1 LQKSALPKSD
11 CRSNERVEGELL
23 VFEKAEIK
31 VEREKEFGEL
41 RAVVARAFANS
52 TEKFLH
58 QVQRKGLR
66 VRRFEEI
73 LSARVFEAIDATL
86 LKSKV
91 AAKSLY
97 DALPLPDQGQMREF
111 YLSELEQISVPLR
124 HKFHKLYQ
132 YY

>member
-1 LQKSALPKSD
+1 
-11 CRSNERVEGELL
+11 V

-41 RAVVARAFANS
+41 RAVVERAFAVS
-52 TEKFLH
+52 AEKFLK
-58 QVQRKGLR
+58 QVQRKGIR
-66 VRRFEEI
+66 IRRFEEI
-73 LSARVFEAIDATL
+73 LAARVFEAVDAAL
-86 LKSKV
+86 VKSGV
-91 AAKSLY
+91 AAKNLY
-97 DALPLPDQGQMREF
+97 DALTLADQGQMREF

>member
-1 LQKSALPKSD
+1 MI
-11 CRSNERVEGELL
+11 
-23 VFEKAEIK
+23 FEKAEIK
-31 VEREKEFGEL
+31 VEKEKEFGEL

-66 VRRFEEI
+66 IRRFEEI
-73 LSARVFEAIDATL
+73 LAARVFESIDVAL
-86 LKSKV
+86 LKSGV
-91 AAKSLY
+91 AAKKLY
-97 DALPLPDQGQMREF
+97 EALALPDQGQMREF

>member
-11 CRSNERVEGELL
+11 CRSKERVEGELL

-31 VEREKEFGEL
+31 VEKEKEFGEL

-73 LSARVFEAIDATL
+73 LAARVFEAIDATL
-86 LKSKV
+86 LKSRV
-91 AAKSLY
+91 AAKNLY

>member
-1 LQKSALPKSD
+1 
-11 CRSNERVEGELL
+11 L

-31 VEREKEFGEL
+31 VEKEKEFGEL
-41 RAVVARAFANS
+41 RAVVARAFASS
-52 TEKFLH
+52 TEKFLQ

-66 VRRFEEI
+66 IRRFEEI
-73 LSARVFEAIDATL
+73 LAARVFEAVDSAL
-86 LKSKV
+86 VKSGI
-91 AAKSLY
+91 AAKNLY
-97 DALPLPDQGQMREF
+97 DALTLADQGQMREF

>member
-1 LQKSALPKSD
+1 
-11 CRSNERVEGELL
+11 V

-31 VEREKEFGEL
+31 IEHEKEFSAL
-41 RAVVARAFANS
+41 RAVIARAFASS

-73 LSARVFEAIDATL
+73 LAARVFEAIDATL
-86 LKSKV
+86 LKSGV
-91 AAKSLY
+91 AAKNLY
-97 DALPLPDQGQMREF
+97 EALTLPDQGQMREF
-111 YLSELEQISVPLR
+111 YLSELEQISAPLR

>member
-1 LQKSALPKSD
+1 M
-11 CRSNERVEGELL
+11 

-41 RAVVARAFANS
+41 RAVVVRAFADS
-52 TEKFLH
+52 AEKFLK

-66 VRRFEEI
+66 IRHFEEI
-73 LSARVFEAIDATL
+73 LAARVFEAIDAAL
-86 LKSKV
+86 VRSGV

-97 DALPLPDQGQMREF
+97 EALTLPDQGQMREF
-111 YLSELEQISVPLR
+111 YLSELEQIDVPLR

>member
-1 LQKSALPKSD
+1 
-11 CRSNERVEGELL
+11 V

-31 VEREKEFGEL
+31 VEKEKEFGEL

-86 LKSKV
+86 LKSRV